1 MRLIFLALASLPLFA
16 CGPGTAEA
24 TTDAASSTTA
34 AGSDASSSGTTATTA
49 TTSASTAGTDEPT
62 TTVGT
67 TATATATATA
77 TTATTGEPD
86 TTTSGGPGTSTTTTT
101 DSSTDTGVGAVCESD
116 ADCKLADDCCDCFGV
131 PVDADVA
138 VCDMECKQSRCSE
151 LGIKMAVCHLGVCTT
166 PRLSCDASKVAC
178 DSLPPP
184 CEPGT
189 VAETTPACWSGR
201 CVPAKYCDVV
211 ESCEQ
216 CPEGLV
222 CVQNIGLAPEPGV
235 ICEPLPANCDP
246 AKPCACI
253 GDQVCQ
259 DPFGFCTD
267 QPGGDIGC
275 ECPNC

>member
-1 MRLIFLALASLPLFA
+1 MCYPTRMRLIFLALASLPLLA
-16 CGPGTAEA
+16 CGPGTAES
-24 TTDAASSTTA
+24 TTDAGSSSST
-34 AGSDASSSGTTATTA
+34 AGSGASSSTTATTA

-67 TATATATATA
+67 TATATTATG
-77 TTATTGEPD
+77 TTGEPD
-86 TTTSGGPGTSTTTTT
+86 TTTSGGPGSSSTT
-101 DSSTDTGVGAVCESD
+101 DPSTDTGVGALCDSD
-116 ADCKLADDCCDCFGV
+116 ADCKLADDCCDCSGV

-138 VCDMECKQSRCSE
+138 VCDLECEQSKCSE
-151 LGIKMAVCHLGVCTT
+151 LGIPKAVCHLGVCTT

-201 CVPAKYCDVV
+201 CIPAKYCDVL
-211 ESCEQ
+211 ESCEL

-235 ICEPLPANCDP
+235 VCEPLPANCDP